1 MIHNKENHLSLAG
14 RTLLSLL
21 FLYAGIGKLMAPSA
35 TIAYIA
41 NAGFPFP
48 TLAYAAALLVELGCA
63 TTLLLGYRTA
73 VSAAVMAI
81 FTLLAG
87 LIFHSNFSEKMQLI
101 SFLKNIA
108 ICGGLLQVIA
118 SKPSAFS
125 LDAKR
130 LQKSDS
136 RHVGLST

>member
-35 TIAYIA
+35 TCSYIA
-41 NAGFPFP
+41 NAVFPFP
-48 TLAYAAALLVELGCA
+48 TLSYAAALLVELGCA

-130 LQKSDS
+130 RQKPDS
-136 RHVGLST
+136 RHAGLQS

>member
-1 MIHNKENHLSLAG
+1 MIHTKEDYLSLAG
-14 RTLLSLL
+14 RALLSLL

-41 NAGFPFP
+41 NAGLPFP
-48 TLAYAAALLVELGCA
+48 TLAYAGTLLVELGCA
-63 TTLLLGYRTA
+63 TALLLGYRTT
-73 VSAAVMAI
+73 VSAAVMAV
-81 FTLLAG
+81 FTLVAG
-87 LIFHSNFSEKMQLI
+87 LVFHSNFSEKMQLI
-101 SFLKNIA
+101 NFLKNIA

-130 LQKSDS
+130 QQKSDS
-136 RHVGLST
+136 RHERQLS